1 QCTAASAAHT
11 WKHTMSSRFSDTPI
25 WVRLT
30 GAIWLMLVLAWGSL
44 IAWETHSNRR
54 NAVEQAKEFA
64 STINEMTMA
73 GLTGMMITGTVDQ
86 RDVFLDQIKELM
98 VVRDLK
104 VLRGEAVSRVFGAGS
119 AGETAMDDTERAVMA
134 SGETV

>member
-1 QCTAASAAHT
+1 MTLSGAFGSNLSDLDQQRQSARRLVCTPQAGGWPAVIALMAACQCAAASAAHT
-11 WKHTMSSRFSDTPI
+11 WKHTMSSRFSETAI

-73 GLTGMMITGTVDQ
+73 GL
-86 RDVFLDQIKELM
+86 
-98 VVRDLK
+98 
-104 VLRGEAVSRVFGAGS
+104 
-119 AGETAMDDTERAVMA
+119 
-134 SGETV
+134 